1 MYSNI
6 IKKINKKNILFRIIV
21 FCLTLYMAAI
31 IFNLLQVP
39 INMTAGGASGLAI
52 IMHKVIGI
60 EQNLLVTILYIVT
73 LVLSLIFLDF
83 EKSISILLAT
93 IVYPIFVN
101 LTVNITDFIK
111 IDYSDVALVSI
122 FCGFLNGCVYGI
134 CYRIGFN
141 PGGLSVIAQIIYKY
155 FKISVSKVNLI
166 MSIVIVLAGGYYYGL
181 NNILYAIIVMYI
193 TAFMTDKVLLGI
205 SKNKYVYIVT
215 KEEDKIEE
223 FITKNLKHGVTKVA
237 CETGFMEHRK
247 YALMT
252 SIPTREYTLFKE
264 GIKLI
269 DKNAFLVATDAYES
283 HGGI

>member
-6 IKKINKKNILFRIIV
+6 IKKINKKNILFRLII
-21 FCLTLYMAAI
+21 FCLTLFASAV

-52 IMHKVIGI
+52 VLHKVIGI
-60 EQNLLVTILYIVT
+60 EQNLLVTIIYIIT

-83 EKSISILLAT
+83 EKTISILLAT
-93 IVYPIFVN
+93 LIYPFFVN

-166 MSIVIVLAGGYYYGL
+166 MSIIIVLAGGYYYGV

-193 TAFMTDKVLLGI
+193 TALMTDKVLLGI
-205 SKNKYVYIVT
+205 SKNKYIYIVT

-223 FITKNLKHGVTKVA
+223 FITKNLNHGVTKIL
-237 CETGFMEHRK
+237 CETGFMKHKK
-247 YALMT
+247 YVLMT
-252 SIPTREYTLFKE
+252 SIPTREYMLFKE
-264 GIKLI
+264 GIKFI
-269 DKNAFLVATDAYES
+269 DESAFLLATDAYETS
-283 HGGI
+283 GGI